1 VKFLQLTN
9 FLYFCD
15 GKSSLFCFTM
25 TVTELKQYIHTS
37 LSAVVDSGEATAMM
51 REIFHAVRGFSP
63 TDIVIYGHREVLLD
77 TEARVRNI
85 VERVVSGEPLQYVLG
100 TAFFMGMELRVT
112 PATLIPRPETSQ
124 LVDRIIDDMSSRA
137 DLRVLDIGTGSG
149 CIAIAL
155 ARALKFADVNAVDIS
170 DEALAV
176 AAENA
181 ATLRTDVHFSH
192 ADALNMPPMPNAYDV
207 IVSNPPY
214 IAEHERADMDARV
227 YDYEP
232 ATALFVPDADPLM
245 FYRAIARFAAQSLR
259 PSGKLYFEINPLFV
273 NQLRE
278 MLTDTGFADVD
289 IVRDFRGNLRF
300 AICQR

>member
-1 VKFLQLTN
+1 VQ
-9 FLYFCD
+9 
-15 GKSSLFCFTM
+15 
-25 TVTELKQYIHTS
+25 
-37 LSAVVDSGEATAMM
+37 
-51 REIFHAVRGFSP
+51 
-63 TDIVIYGHREVLLD
+63 
-77 TEARVRNI
+77 
-85 VERVVSGEPLQYVLG
+85 RVVSGEPLQYVLG

-124 LVDRIIDDMSSRA
+124 LVDRIVDDMSSRA

-214 IAEHERADMDARV
+214 IAEHERTDMDARV